1 MELRYMDAGN
11 EAQSANA
18 GQQAPGHN
26 RRCDLYSD
34 VIIAMSSIT
43 TSTLVVPSRR
53 SVERTSDDLAIL
65 VLVGVGLIASL
76 TFRDYGLGWD
86 DYTHAEYADL
96 LLRMYGSGFKDTGA
110 LSFANLYMYGGGF
123 DMAAALLHKI
133 IPLELFETRRL
144 LGAVV
149 GIIGLAVTWRLGR
162 RVGGP
167 LAGLAALLL
176 LALCPTFYGHM
187 FMNPK
192 DAPFA
197 VAMVILILGLVRLA
211 EEYPSPSPRTILIVG
226 LGAGLSIGSRIL
238 GGLGLIYALVGFVPL
253 VVAEIHNQGAR
264 EAARRFIQVVYA
276 LLPSLI
282 LGYLIMGLVWPWSIM
297 QPGNPFGALNY
308 FSHFF
313 EKPWK
318 EMFDG
323 ALVLVPDMPWSYLP
337 TLFALQLPEVLLG
350 LAIAGGAGALVALTR
365 GDVPA
370 RRKTILLIVTLAA
383 TLPLAIA
390 MAKHPALYNGIR
402 HFIFVIPP
410 MTVLAGAAFAWG
422 MEWLKENHRPWQP
435 AAVVIFSFGLLL
447 PLSEM
452 IRLHPYEYTHFNHIA
467 GTVRGADDLYML
479 DYWGLALKQASDGLR
494 EQLTERKETAPRG
507 RKWEVAVCGPQRP
520 AQVALGPDFTIGWDS
535 HAADFAM
542 TLGEFYCK
550 GLLAPVMVEI
560 KRDGV
565 VFARVYD
572 IRGRSISSLLA
583 IPAP

>member
-1 MELRYMDAGN
+1 MDAG
-11 EAQSANA
+11 EQGPKAPTL
-18 GQQAPGHN
+18 GQRE
-26 RRCDLYSD
+26 RR
-34 VIIAMSSIT
+34 VTIAMSAIT
-43 TSTLVVPSRR
+43 TSTIVTPLRR
-53 SVERTSDDLAIL
+53 SVERTSDDLAIV
-65 VLVGVGLIASL
+65 VLVAVGLIASL

-96 LLRMYGSGFKDTGA
+96 LLRMYGSGFKDTAA

-123 DMAAALLHKI
+123 DMAAALLHKV

-144 LGAVV
+144 LGAIV
-149 GIIGLAVTWRLGR
+149 GLIGLAVTWRLGR

-167 LAGLAALLL
+167 MAGLATLLL

-197 VAMVILILGLVRLA
+197 VAMVILMLGLVRLA
-211 EEYPSPSPRTILIVG
+211 EEYPQPSPRTILIVG

-238 GGLGLIYALVGFVPL
+238 GGLSLIYALAGFVPL
-253 VVAEIHNQGAR
+253 LLEEIHTHSAR
-264 EAARRFIQVVYA
+264 EAAYLLVRVVYV
-276 LLPSLI
+276 LMPGLI
-282 LGYLIMGLVWPWSIM
+282 LGYLVMGLIWPWSIM
-297 QPGNPFGALNY
+297 EPDNPFQALTY

-323 ALVLVPDMPWSYLP
+323 ALVSVPDMPWSYLP

-350 LAIAGGAGALVALTR
+350 LLIAAVAGTLVSLSRA
-365 GDVPA
+365 DVPA
-370 RRKTILLIVTLAA
+370 RRKTILLMLTLAA

-390 MAKHPALYNGIR
+390 MVKRPALYNGIR

-410 MTVLAGAAFAWG
+410 MTVLAGFAFAWG
-422 MEWLKENHRPWQP
+422 MNWLGDNRRSWQP
-435 AAVVIFSFGLLL
+435 AAMAVFSFGLLL
-447 PLSEM
+447 PLGEM
-452 IRLHPYEYTHFNHIA
+452 IRLHPYQYTHFNHIA

-494 EQLTERKETAPRG
+494 EEIAERQEAPPKG
-507 RKWEVAVCGPQRP
+507 RKWKVAVCGPQRP

-550 GLLAPVMVEI
+550 GLTAPVLVEI
-560 KRDGV
+560 KRDDV

-572 IRGRSISSLLA
+572 IRGRSISSLLS

>member
-1 MELRYMDAGN
+1 M
-11 EAQSANA
+11 
-18 GQQAPGHN
+18 
-26 RRCDLYSD
+26 
-34 VIIAMSSIT
+34 
-43 TSTLVVPSRR
+43 
-53 SVERTSDDLAIL
+53 ERTCDDLAIL
-65 VLVGVGLIASL
+65 VLAVVGIIASL

-123 DMAAALLHKI
+123 DMTAALLHKI

-176 LALCPTFYGHM
+176 LALCPTYYGHM

-197 VAMVILILGLVRLA
+197 VAMVILMLGLVRLA
-211 EEYPSPSPRTILIVG
+211 EEYPAPSPRTILIVG

-238 GGLGLIYALVGFVPL
+238 GGLALVYAVIGFVPL
-253 VVAEIHNQGAR
+253 FIEEIRAQGTR
-264 EAARRFIQVVYA
+264 EAVRRFAHVLYV
-276 LLPSLI
+276 LLPGLV
-282 LGYLIMGLVWPWSIM
+282 LGYLIMGLIWPWSIM
-297 QPGNPFGALNY
+297 EPGNPFRALTY
-308 FSHFF
+308 FSSFF

-323 ALVLVPDMPWSYLP
+323 ALVSVPDMPWSYLP

-350 LAIAGGAGALVALTR
+350 LLIAAVFGTLVSLSRTGVA
-365 GDVPA
+365 A
-370 RRKTILLIVTLAA
+370 RRKTILLTLTLAA
-383 TLPLAIA
+383 TLPLLIA
-390 MAKHPALYNGIR
+390 MVKRPALYNGIR
-402 HFIFVIPP
+402 HFVFVIPP
-410 MTVLAGAAFAWG
+410 MTVLAGVAFAWG
-422 MEWLKENHRPWQP
+422 MNWLKDNRRSWQP
-435 AAVVIFSFGLLL
+435 AAVAIFAFGLLL

-452 IRLHPYEYTHFNHIA
+452 IRLHPYQYTHFNHIA
-467 GTVRGADDLYML
+467 GTVRAADDLYML
-479 DYWGLALKQASDGLR
+479 DYWGLAFKQASDGLR
-494 EQLTERKETAPRG
+494 DELNERQEVAPQG
-507 RKWEVAVCGPQRP
+507 RKWKVAGCGPQRP

-550 GLLAPVMVEI
+550 GLAAPVMVEI
-560 KRDGV
+560 KRDDV

>member
-1 MELRYMDAGN
+1 
-11 EAQSANA
+11 
-18 GQQAPGHN
+18 
-26 RRCDLYSD
+26 
-34 VIIAMSSIT
+34 MSSIT
-43 TSTLVVPSRR
+43 TSAIDTPSRR
-53 SVERTSDDLAIL
+53 SVERTCDDLAML
-65 VLVGVGLIASL
+65 VLAVVALIAAL

-96 LLRMYGSGFKDTGA
+96 LLRMYGSGFKDTAA

-123 DMAAALLHKI
+123 DMAAALLHKV

-144 LGAVV
+144 LGAIIGV
-149 GIIGLAVTWRLGR
+149 IGLAVTWRLGR
-162 RVGGP
+162 RIGGP

-197 VAMVILILGLVRLA
+197 VAMVILMLGLVRLA
-211 EEYPSPSPRTILIVG
+211 EQYPNPSPRTILIVG
-226 LGAGLSIGSRIL
+226 LGAGLSIGCRIL
-238 GGLGLIYALVGFVPL
+238 GGLALVYALVGFIPL
-253 VVAEIHNQGAR
+253 LLEDARSHGAR
-264 EAARRFIQVVYA
+264 EAAHRFVHVVYV
-276 LLPSLI
+276 LLPGLI
-282 LGYLIMGLVWPWSIM
+282 LGYLVMGLIWPWSIM
-297 QPGNPFGALNY
+297 EPANPFHALTY
-308 FSHFF
+308 FSSFF

-323 ALVLVPDMPWSYLP
+323 ALVSVPDMPWSYLP

-350 LAIAGGAGALVALTR
+350 LLTAAVVGSLMSLSR
-365 GDVPA
+365 NDVSG
-370 RRKTILLIVTLAA
+370 RRKTIFLMLTLAA
-383 TLPLAIA
+383 TLPLLIA
-390 MAKHPALYNGIR
+390 MVKRPALYNGIR
-402 HFIFVIPP
+402 HFVFVIPP
-410 MTVLAGAAFAWG
+410 MTVLAGAAYAWG
-422 MEWLKENHRPWQP
+422 MNWLKENRRSWQP
-435 AAVVIFSFGLLL
+435 AAVAVFAFGLLL

-452 IRLHPYEYTHFNHIA
+452 IRLHPYQYTHFNHIA
-467 GTVRGADDLYML
+467 GTVRSADALFML
-479 DYWGLALKQASDGLR
+479 DYWGLAFKQASDGLR
-494 EQLTERKETAPRG
+494 DQLDERQEVPPHG
-507 RKWEVAVCGPQRP
+507 RKWKVAVCGPQRP

-550 GLLAPVMVEI
+550 GLTAPVLVEI
-560 KRDGV
+560 KRDDV

>member
-1 MELRYMDAGN
+1 
-11 EAQSANA
+11 
-18 GQQAPGHN
+18 
-26 RRCDLYSD
+26 
-34 VIIAMSSIT
+34 MSSIT
-43 TSTLVVPSRR
+43 TSAIDTPLRR
-53 SVERTSDDLAIL
+53 SVERTCDDLAIM
-65 VLVGVGLIASL
+65 VLIVVGLVASF
-76 TFRDYGLGWD
+76 TFHDYGLGWD

-96 LLRMYGSGFKDTGA
+96 LLRMYGSGFNDTGA

-123 DMAAALLHKI
+123 DMAAALLHKV

-197 VAMVILILGLVRLA
+197 VAMVILMLGLVRLA
-211 EEYPSPSPRTILIVG
+211 EEYPQPSPRTILIVG

-238 GGLGLIYALVGFVPL
+238 GGLALIYALVGFVPMLIDEIRTQGTREAIRRLVHVLYVLLPGL
-253 VVAEIHNQGAR
+253 VV
-264 EAARRFIQVVYA
+264 
-276 LLPSLI
+276 
-282 LGYLIMGLVWPWSIM
+282 GYLVMGLIWPWSIIE
-297 QPGNPFGALNY
+297 PGNPLQAATY

-313 EKPWK
+313 EKPWR

-323 ALVLVPDMPWSYLP
+323 APVLVPDMPWSYLP
-337 TLFALQLPEVLLG
+337 TLFALQLPEVLLCLSISAG
-350 LAIAGGAGALVALTR
+350 IATVMALPRA
-365 GDVPA
+365 DVSS
-370 RRKTILLIVTLAA
+370 RRKTIFLMLTLAA
-383 TLPLAIA
+383 VLPIAVAIV
-390 MAKHPALYNGIR
+390 KRPALYNGIR

-422 MEWLKENHRPWQP
+422 MNWLRENRRSWQP
-435 AAVVIFSFGLLL
+435 VALAVFTFGLLL
-447 PLSEM
+447 PLGEM
-452 IRLHPYEYTHFNHIA
+452 IRLHPYQYTHFNHIA
-467 GTVRGADDLYML
+467 GTVRGADYRYML
-479 DYWGLALKQASDGLR
+479 DYWGLALKQASDSLR
-494 EQLTERKETAPRG
+494 EELDERHETSPHG
-507 RKWEVAVCGPQRP
+507 RKWKVAVCGPQRP

-550 GLLAPVMVEI
+550 GLTAPVMVEI
-560 KRDGV
+560 KRDDV

>member
-1 MELRYMDAGN
+1 
-11 EAQSANA
+11 
-18 GQQAPGHN
+18 
-26 RRCDLYSD
+26 
-34 VIIAMSSIT
+34 MSSIT
-43 TSTLVVPSRR
+43 TSGIELPLRR
-53 SVERTSDDLAIL
+53 SVERTCDDLAIL
-65 VLVGVGLIASL
+65 VLALVGLIACL

-149 GIIGLAVTWRLGR
+149 GLIGLAVTWRLGR

-167 LAGLAALLL
+167 LAGLATLLL

-197 VAMVILILGLVRLA
+197 VSMVILMLGLVRLV

-238 GGLGLIYALVGFVPL
+238 GGLALVYALIGFIPL
-253 VVAEIHNQGAR
+253 FLDEVRSHGTR
-264 EAARRFIQVVYA
+264 EAARRFAHVLYV
-276 LLPSLI
+276 LLPGLV
-282 LGYLIMGLVWPWSIM
+282 LGYLVMGLIWPWSIM
-297 QPGNPFGALNY
+297 EPGNPFHALTY

-323 ALVLVPDMPWSYLP
+323 ALVSVPDMPWSYLP

-350 LAIAGGAGALVALTR
+350 LCIGGVAITLASLSHGEIS
-365 GDVPA
+365 P
-370 RRKTILLIVTLAA
+370 RRKSILLMLTMAA
-383 TLPLAIA
+383 TLPLVVA
-390 MAKHPALYNGIR
+390 MVKRPALYNGIR

-410 MTVLAGAAFAWG
+410 MTVLGGMAFS
-422 MEWLKENHRPWQP
+422 WLMDWLRVNHRGAQ
-435 AAVVIFSFGLLL
+435 AAAMAMFTFGLML
-447 PLSEM
+447 PLAEM
-452 IRLHPYEYTHFNHIA
+452 IRLHPYQYTHFNYIA
-467 GTVRGADDLYML
+467 GTVRAADDLYML
-479 DYWGLALKQASDGLR
+479 DYWGLALKQASDALR
-494 EQLTERKETAPRG
+494 EEIVERQESPPHG
-507 RKWEVAVCGPQRP
+507 RKWKVAVCGPQRP
-520 AQVALGPDFTIGWDS
+520 AQVALGPEFTIGWDS

-550 GLLAPVMVEI
+550 GLTAPVIAEI
-560 KRDGV
+560 KRDDV

>member
-1 MELRYMDAGN
+1 MPGN
-11 EAQSANA
+11 EAQKRHQLGHRDA
-18 GQQAPGHN
+18 GLP
-26 RRCDLYSD
+26 
-34 VIIAMSSIT
+34 IAMSSIT
-43 TSTLVVPSRR
+43 TSAIDTPARR
-53 SVERTSDDLAIL
+53 SVERTCDDLAIV
-65 VLVGVGLIASL
+65 VLGAVALIAGL

-96 LLRMYGSGFKDTGA
+96 LLKMYGSGFKDTGA

-123 DMAAALLHKI
+123 DMAAALLHKV

-144 LGAVV
+144 LGAIV
-149 GIIGLAVTWRLGR
+149 GVIGLAVTWRLGR

-167 LAGLAALLL
+167 LAGLATLLL

-197 VAMVILILGLVRLA
+197 VAMVILIMGLVRLA

-226 LGAGLSIGSRIL
+226 FGAGLSIGCRIL
-238 GGLGLIYALVGFVPL
+238 GGLALVYAVAGFVPL
-253 VVAEIHNQGAR
+253 LLEEVHTQGAR
-264 EAARRFIQVVYA
+264 EAAHRFAHVIYV
-276 LLPSLI
+276 LLPGLI
-282 LGYLIMGLVWPWSIM
+282 FGYLVMGLIWPWSIM
-297 QPGNPFGALNY
+297 EPGHPFEALTY

-323 ALVLVPDMPWSYLP
+323 ALVSVPDMPWSYLP
-337 TLFALQLPEVLLG
+337 TLFALQLPEVLLA
-350 LAIAGGAGALVALTR
+350 LLVASIIGTLTSLSR
-365 GDVPA
+365 SDVSG
-370 RRKTILLIVTLAA
+370 RRKTILLMLALAA
-383 TLPLAIA
+383 TLPLVIA
-390 MAKHPALYNGIR
+390 MVKRPALYNGIR

-410 MTVLAGAAFAWG
+410 MTVLAGLAFANG
-422 MEWLKENHRPWQP
+422 MKWLGEKRRSWQP
-435 AAVVIFSFGLLL
+435 VAVALFAFGLLL
-447 PLSEM
+447 PLGEM
-452 IRLHPYEYTHFNHIA
+452 IRLHPYQYTHFNHIA
-467 GTVRGADDLYML
+467 GTVRTADNLFML

-494 EQLTERKETAPRG
+494 EQLTERQEVPPHN
-507 RKWEVAVCGPQRP
+507 RKWKVAVCGPQRP
-520 AQVALGPDFTIGWDS
+520 AQVALGPDFSIGWDS

-550 GLLAPVMVEI
+550 GLTAPVMVEI
-560 KRDGV
+560 KRDDV

>member
-1 MELRYMDAGN
+1 
-11 EAQSANA
+11 
-18 GQQAPGHN
+18 
-26 RRCDLYSD
+26 
-34 VIIAMSSIT
+34 MSSIT
-43 TSTLVVPSRR
+43 TSTIDTPVRR
-53 SVERTSDDLAIL
+53 SVERTCDDLAII
-65 VLVGVGLIASL
+65 VLAAVGLIASL

-96 LLRMYGSGFKDTGA
+96 LLRMYGSGFKDTAA

-123 DMAAALLHKI
+123 DMAAALLHKV

-149 GIIGLAVTWRLGR
+149 GLIGLAVTWRLGR

-167 LAGLAALLL
+167 FAGLATLLL
-176 LALCPTFYGHM
+176 LVLCPTFYGHM

-197 VAMVILILGLVRLA
+197 VSMAILMLGLVRLA

-226 LGAGLSIGSRIL
+226 LGAGLSIGSRVL
-238 GGLGLIYALVGFVPL
+238 GGLALIYAVVGFLPL
-253 VVAEIHNQGAR
+253 LLEEIHTHSAR
-264 EAARRFIQVVYA
+264 DAARRFAQVVYV
-276 LLPSLI
+276 LLPGLV
-282 LGYLIMGLVWPWSIM
+282 LGYLVMGLIWPWSIM
-297 QPGNPFGALNY
+297 EPGNPFQALTY

-323 ALVLVPDMPWSYLP
+323 ALVSVPDMPWSYLP
-337 TLFALQLPEVLLG
+337 TLFALQLPEILLG
-350 LAIAGGAGALVALTR
+350 LAIAGVVGTFMSLSR
-365 GDVPA
+365 KDVPA
-370 RRKTILLIVTLAA
+370 RRKTILLMLTLAA
-383 TLPLAIA
+383 TLPLVVA
-390 MAKHPALYNGIR
+390 MVKRPALYNGIR

-410 MTVLAGAAFAWG
+410 MTVLAGVAFAWL
-422 MEWLKENHRPWQP
+422 MNWLKEHHRSWQP
-435 AAVVIFSFGLLL
+435 AAVAVFAFGLML
-447 PLSEM
+447 PMGEM
-452 IRLHPYEYTHFNHIA
+452 IRLHPYQYTHFNHIA
-467 GTVRGADDLYML
+467 GTVRSADNLFML
-479 DYWGLALKQASDGLR
+479 DYWGLALKQASDSLR
-494 EQLTERKETAPRG
+494 EELIERQEVPPRG
-507 RKWEVAVCGPQRP
+507 HKWKVAVCGPQRP

-550 GLLAPVMVEI
+550 GLTAPVMVEI
-560 KRDGV
+560 KRDDV